1 MAEPQS
7 DTCNAYLAAS
17 LAGDRWHVPFTGMA
31 ASGLHGIL
39 PVGHCDTVPE
49 HIDIIHEY
57 IGSDPERA
65 KQGTTQQGTMRQES
79 TRVRFA
85 GMILL
90 NKQEAFDA
98 CSSIAEA
105 GDALVSSGH
114 YREGG
119 ALESLLSLLE
129 ARLVSE

>member
-1 MAEPQS
+1 MTASRMAEPQS

-65 KQGTTQQGTMRQES
+65 KQGTTQHSYGIPMHQ
-79 TRVRFA
+79 
-85 GMILL
+85 
-90 NKQEAFDA
+90 
-98 CSSIAEA
+98 CH
-105 GDALVSSGH
+105 ALVIQ
-114 YREGG
+114 RQC
-119 ALESLLSLLE
+119 
-129 ARLVSE
+129 